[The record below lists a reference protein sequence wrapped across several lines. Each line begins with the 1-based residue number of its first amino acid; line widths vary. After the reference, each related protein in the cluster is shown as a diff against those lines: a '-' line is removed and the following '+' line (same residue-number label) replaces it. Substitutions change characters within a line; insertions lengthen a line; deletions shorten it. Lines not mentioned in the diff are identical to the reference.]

1 MQRGIKSLINPTMQI
16 KICHITTVHPR
27 YDVRIFI
34 KECKSLAKKYED
46 VNLIVADGKGDEIVD
61 GIKFF
66 DVGKPSGRIQR
77 ILKYPRKAFKKAIE
91 IDADIYHFHDSELLS
106 TGVKLAK
113 KGNIVIYDSH
123 EDLPRQ
129 ILTKPWIPKFL
140 RKVASRIAERT
151 ENRKVRR
158 LSAVVAATPHIKERF
173 EKVTS
178 APVKNVNN
186 YPVLDDIMF
195 NPSWN
200 DKENAVCYVG
210 GLFYTR
216 GIHEMVAAIGKTDSK
231 LIMGGNFSPASLINE
246 LTNKNG
252 WKKVEYLGFIDREK
266 VNEVYRKSVA
276 GLIMLHPMP
285 SYIDSLPVKMFEY
298 MAAGIPIICS
308 DFPLWKE
315 IVETAGCG
323 VCVNPFDAEAIA
335 NEITRFCKDK
345 ETARKMGENGRKAV
359 EKTYNWATQEK
370 ELIHLYDNIINK

>member
-1 MQRGIKSLINPTMQI
+1 MQI

-370 ELIHLYDNIINK
+370 ELIDLYDNIINK

>member
-1 MQRGIKSLINPTMQI
+1 MPRGIKSLIKPTMQI

-77 ILKYPRKAFKKAIE
+77 MLKFPRKAFHKALE
-91 IDADIYHFHDSELLS
+91 INADIYHFHDSELLS

-113 KGNIVIYDSH
+113 RGKIVIYDSH

-129 ILTKPWIPKFL
+129 ILTKPWIPKPL
-140 RKVASRIAERT
+140 RKTASRIAERT
-151 ENRKVRR
+151 ENRKVRQ

-173 EKVTS
+173 GKVTS
-178 APVKNVNN
+178 APVRNVNN
-186 YPVLDDIMF
+186 YPVLDEIKF
-195 NPSWN
+195 NQSW
-200 DKENAVCYVG
+200 DGKENTVCYVG

-216 GIHEMVAAIGKTDSK
+216 GIHEMVAAIGKTSSK
-231 LIMGGNFSPASLINE
+231 LILGGKFSPESLQKSIKQE
-246 LTNKNG
+246 KG
-252 WKKVEYLGFIDREK
+252 WENVEYLGFIDREK
-266 VNEVYRKSVA
+266 VNEVLRKSAA
-276 GLIMLHPMP
+276 GLIILHPMP

-308 DFPLWKE
+308 DFPLWKD
-315 IVETAGCG
+315 IVESAECG
-323 VCVNPFDAEAIA
+323 VCVNPFDTEAIA
-335 NEITRFCKDK
+335 NEITRFCNDK
-345 ETARKMGENGRKAV
+345 ETAKKMGENGRKAV
-359 EKTYNWATQEK
+359 EETYNWATQEK
-370 ELIHLYDNIINK
+370 ELYDLYDFFMNR